1 MYIFIYSI
9 FCFYK
14 LFVIEFSVLVC
25 IYAYVNGYCKDQIWY
40 ESKTGM
46 DPGPL
51 SPNNEFIECR
61 SES

>member
-1 MYIFIYSI
+1 MYVCMYN
-9 FCFYK
+9 FYLNK
-14 LFVIEFSVLVC
+14 LFKLFILLKE
-25 IYAYVNGYCKDQIWY
+25 INKIIKTCKDQIWY

-46 DPGPL
+46 DPGPR

>member
-1 MYIFIYSI
+1 MGH
-9 FCFYK
+9 
-14 LFVIEFSVLVC
+14 
-25 IYAYVNGYCKDQIWY
+25 VNDYCKDQIWY